1 VTDFYKLAY
10 DYAVH
15 RGSALDK
22 FSVDLKVDAENQKEL
37 EIELKHIIEQMH
49 KHLFYSDSDEEIQR
63 LEKELAKLNEL
74 LNEIVNPDTT
84 PIMEK

>member
-1 VTDFYKLAY
+1 MTDFHKLAY
-10 DYAVH
+10 DYATH

-22 FSVDLKVDAENQKEL
+22 FSVDLKVDETNEKEL
-37 EIELKHIIEQMH
+37 VVELNYIREKMH

>member
-1 VTDFYKLAY
+1 MTDFHKLAY
-10 DYAVH
+10 DYAIH

-22 FSVDLKVDAENQKEL
+22 FSVDLKVNAENQKEL
-37 EIELKHIIEQMH
+37 EVELNYIREQIH

-74 LNEIVNPDTT
+74 LNKIINLETS
-84 PIMEK
+84 IMEK